1 MAKED
6 ATAANDAVVADTT
19 TTDSAPVENESSV
32 TADNALDDDAFDD
45 IDDEVATDKETDS
58 DDSDEEQSTKEP
70 NAEDT
75 ETEAQPQEGD
85 KPLTTKSENRFQKL
99 ANENRE
105 LKEQLQR
112 LNSQETQVAAEQQL
126 LQEVNPETGEYY
138 TPQEAERMARAQA
151 LEQSQQ
157 TIAQE
162 RYNLQVQQNQQTILS
177 EVQQVVELPIFN
189 PTAKEFNPQ
198 LTAQYEDILS
208 ENTLYQARDG
218 NTYTAKQLMQAG
230 VDLNTQAVLVGSNIS
245 PLKLAKLIADSTQAN
260 QAKIQAEAQ
269 RSTERMLAN
278 ADIPAGSSNAK
289 TKDDTSDFDEAWD
302 E

>member
-1 MAKED
+1 MSKDDTAVKEE
-6 ATAANDAVVADTT
+6 VVADTT
-19 TTDSAPVENESSV
+19 ATDSAPVETESTV
-32 TADNALDDDAFDD
+32 MADNALDDDAFDD
-45 IDDEVATDKETDS
+45 IDEEVAIGKETDS
-58 DDSDEEQSTKEP
+58 DGSGEEQSTEESS
-70 NAEDT
+70 ADDT
-75 ETEAQPQEGD
+75 KTEEQPEQGD

-138 TPQEAERMARAQA
+138 TPQEAERIARAQA
-151 LEQSQQ
+151 LEQSQRV
-157 TIAQE
+157 IAQE
-162 RYNLQVQQNQQTILS
+162 RYNLQVQQNQEAIGS
-177 EVQQVVELPIFN
+177 EARQIMELPIFN
-189 PTAKEFNPQ
+189 PNAKEFSPQ
-198 LTAQYEDILS
+198 LTAQFEDILS
-208 ENTLYQARDG
+208 ENTLYQAQDG
-218 NTYTAKQLMQAG
+218 NMYTAKQLMQAG

-278 ADIPAGSSNAK
+278 ADVPAGSSNAK
-289 TKDDTSDFDEAWD
+289 TNDDTSDFDEAWD